1 MNKRKY
7 DGGKSPREKSKWDI
21 LEGIIGKKK
30 AKIVRTGKMKQ
41 SRLSQKK
48 I

>member
-7 DGGKSPREKSKWDI
+7 DGGRSPREKTNWDV

-30 AKIVRTGKMKQ
+30 AKIVRRKLGGGTTYIPK
-41 SRLSQKK
+41 
-48 I
+48 